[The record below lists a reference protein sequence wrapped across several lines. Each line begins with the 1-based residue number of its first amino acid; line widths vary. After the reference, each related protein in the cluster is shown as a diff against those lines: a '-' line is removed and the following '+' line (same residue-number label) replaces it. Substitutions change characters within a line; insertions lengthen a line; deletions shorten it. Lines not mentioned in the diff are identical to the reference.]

1 MSRCLLRPEP
11 IYAQTRC
18 LLLCHHLPLEGGSVL
33 QSTEAELS
41 YGMKP
46 PHPALPKGPV
56 GLQHLRVISQG
67 CWGGITP
74 SVGLGGKAGK
84 RKGPS
89 ARRCTSGSKAFELL
103 YGKVWDQ
110 AFEMPSSGIPHR
122 CHFPLSG
129 MFMDVQGR
137 PPSWAP
143 GPVHSSEMQVLAGS
157 GHCAHPMDPLLLLH
171 TPELFAFAVSTRDGS
186 DHVVWEASR
195 APLGSAR
202 LAPCTKH

>member
-41 YGMKP
+41 YGVKP

-74 SVGLGGKAGK
+74 
-84 RKGPS
+84 
-89 ARRCTSGSKAFELL
+89 T
-103 YGKVWDQ
+103 VWGWVERQ
-110 AFEMPSSGIPHR
+110 
-122 CHFPLSG
+122 
-129 MFMDVQGR
+129 
-137 PPSWAP
+137 
-143 GPVHSSEMQVLAGS
+143 
-157 GHCAHPMDPLLLLH
+157 
-171 TPELFAFAVSTRDGS
+171 
-186 DHVVWEASR
+186 
-195 APLGSAR
+195 GSAR
-202 LAPCTKH
+202 VLLPVGAPQAAKPLISFRERCGTKPLKCQAQGYPTGAISLCQGCSWMFRDTHPPGHQGLCTPPRCRCWQDPGTVHIPWTCFCFFTHQSSLPLQ

>member
-1 MSRCLLRPEP
+1 M
-11 IYAQTRC
+11 
-18 LLLCHHLPLEGGSVL
+18 L

-41 YGMKP
+41 YGVKP

-103 YGKVWDQ
+103 
-110 AFEMPSSGIPHR
+110 
-122 CHFPLSG
+122 
-129 MFMDVQGR
+129 
-137 PPSWAP
+137 
-143 GPVHSSEMQVLAGS
+143 
-157 GHCAHPMDPLLLLH
+157 
-171 TPELFAFAVSTRDGS
+171 
-186 DHVVWEASR
+186 
-195 APLGSAR
+195 
-202 LAPCTKH
+202 